1 MKKILWNIAGGISFI
16 LGMIGIPF
24 PIMPTVPLVILSAY
38 CFARGSER
46 AYQYLINHRIFGEI
60 IRNWNEK
67 KVVPRKAK
75 YYALASMS
83 LSVLVMLFIRWPIGL
98 LLACGA
104 IVMLTW
110 LWRFPE
116 Q

>member
-46 AYQYLINHRIFGEI
+46 AYQYLINHRILVKLFAIGMKKELC
-60 IRNWNEK
+60 REK
-67 KVVPRKAK
+67 PNI
-75 YYALASMS
+75 M
-83 LSVLVMLFIRWPIGL
+83 
-98 LLACGA
+98 
-104 IVMLTW
+104 
-110 LWRFPE
+110 LWRV
-116 Q
+116 